1 VHVRLSVYVIA
12 ILVGLPI
19 GGVVVP
25 SSAFEPGWGTAVSL
39 KIGGGDALYPQVAVD
54 PRGNAIVLWFQ
65 YDENPSDGADG
76 NLWAARFT
84 PLEGWGAPVIVSR
97 LNALTADG
105 QSGWYRVATDSRG
118 NTFAIWVDHER
129 ATHLS
134 TVLAS
139 RFVPEAGWGPSE
151 SFDES
156 DVGGAGVGGPPQIAF
171 DGQGNAI
178 AVWTKGS
185 DTAASR
191 YVLDVGW
198 DQATQVGVPYE
209 GGTCDIGFGDAGDA
223 VLACWSARERGH
235 LVWASRYVAGIG
247 WEAPTILDPAPF
259 GHWIDLAVDPAGNAL
274 VAWQVWNVSTRRSS
288 MSLSRY
294 TAGVGWGAASLI
306 EAVGSENLTGPMV
319 AADSRGG
326 ALAVWAE
333 GRDPWNLGERVF
345 ALRYTPGA
353 GWGVPETITL
363 GAVPVG
369 RPHLAGTASGEAVAA
384 WIHRD
389 GDWASVWGVPFD
401 PDTGW
406 GNPLRIGP
414 EFTVRDVYPDSEE
427 LYGLSSPPRVA
438 MDSSGNAFVVW
449 DQFDGAQHNIW
460 ANRFEP
466 TLGWGAAQLLEGD
479 NAGRALIPRVAGNA
493 RGDAVAVWY
502 QTAGGIEHIL
512 ANAYTAQDQTPPP
525 LTLEGPAEGTLT
537 NRSALWVSGRTEPGA
552 LASVNGVEAFVAA
565 NGSFGLTVA
574 LAPGPNALKVAARDA
589 SGNEATAWVN
599 VTFEDPVPGIEA
611 RLRAAEGALA
621 AAQADLA
628 ASRARLAEAEA
639 EGNATQA
646 ELAAARADLASAE
659 ANVDLLESALN
670 STRADVA
677 LVGSELQNAS
687 VRLLVVEG
695 EASALKG
702 DQALAQAR
710 ERELSAAL
718 QLTTAVATAGFALA
732 LGALAVIAAATRA
745 KGREPGGKP

>member
-460 ANRFEP
+460 ANRFVVFP
-466 TLGWGAAQLLEGD
+466 WTTGATLEDLGALEDRLAQTQTALTTAQSMIQLLLAIQVVFGISTVVLAVLYRRTRGGNPGPGARLTEMNEPDGALSLRK
-479 NAGRALIPRVAGNA
+479 AGLG
-493 RGDAVAVWY
+493 
-502 QTAGGIEHIL
+502 Q
-512 ANAYTAQDQTPPP
+512 
-525 LTLEGPAEGTLT
+525 EGPRIEE
-537 NRSALWVSGRTEPGA
+537 SASFPKRMVDRARRNWPTVHGPTRVTAKERILLHLLDFARQADAIEVPPELMQAGIADETGIDLRHFAQYIRPLVRGGLVRERTAHVKGN
-552 LASVNGVEAFVAA
+552 LHRRKVY
-565 NGSFGLTVA
+565 GLTEIGRKRAMGIRDRLRSV
-574 LAPGPNALKVAARDA
+574 VVRVQDA
-589 SGNEATAWVN
+589 SGSREAT
-599 VTFEDPVPGIEA
+599 I
-611 RLRAAEGALA
+611 
-621 AAQADLA
+621 
-628 ASRARLAEAEA
+628 
-639 EGNATQA
+639 
-646 ELAAARADLASAE
+646 
-659 ANVDLLESALN
+659 
-670 STRADVA
+670 ADVLA
-677 LVGSELQNAS
+677 DAGGSLS
-687 VRLLVVEG
+687 ILDIVRKSLRDGVVK
-695 EASALKG
+695 L
-702 DQALAQAR
+702 R
-710 ERELSAAL
+710 R
-718 QLTTAVATAGFALA
+718 
-732 LGALAVIAAATRA
+732 
-745 KGREPGGKP
+745 

>member
-1 VHVRLSVYVIA
+1 M
-12 ILVGLPI
+12 LV
-19 GGVVVP
+19 
-25 SSAFEPGWGTAVSL
+25 
-39 KIGGGDALYPQVAVD
+39 
-54 PRGNAIVLWFQ
+54 
-65 YDENPSDGADG
+65 
-76 NLWAARFT
+76 
-84 PLEGWGAPVIVSR
+84 
-97 LNALTADG
+97 
-105 QSGWYRVATDSRG
+105 
-118 NTFAIWVDHER
+118 
-129 ATHLS
+129 
-134 TVLAS
+134 
-139 RFVPEAGWGPSE
+139 
-151 SFDES
+151 
-156 DVGGAGVGGPPQIAF
+156 
-171 DGQGNAI
+171 
-178 AVWTKGS
+178 
-185 DTAASR
+185 
-191 YVLDVGW
+191 
-198 DQATQVGVPYE
+198 
-209 GGTCDIGFGDAGDA
+209 A
-223 VLACWSARERGH
+223 VLAAASVAPALASAPQ
-235 LVWASRYVAGIG
+235 A
-247 WEAPTILDPAPF
+247 
-259 GHWIDLAVDPAGNAL
+259 
-274 VAWQVWNVSTRRSS
+274 
-288 MSLSRY
+288 
-294 TAGVGWGAASLI
+294 VGWGAATLVESDTTEPALQPHVALD
-306 EAVGSENLTGPMV
+306 ESGSAV
-319 AADSRGG
+319 
-326 ALAVWAE
+326 AVWHQVA
-333 GRDPWNLGERVF
+333 GARASVWGNRL
-345 ALRYTPGA
+345 TPGA
-353 GWGVPETITL
+353 GWGVPTLLETDDAGDASFPDVAVDKGGNATAVWMQNVSVFSIFSSRFEPGRGWGRPVLIETDDAGHAFYPFVAADAAGNAIAAWSQFDGTRQNIWANRYTQAAGWGTATL
-363 GAVPVG
+363 LETDNAGSAFWPQVAIDAAGDAVAVWYQSDGTRTNIWASRYTAGAGWATAVLLENDDAGGAVDPQVALDPGGNATVVWSQSDGTRPSIWANRYTVG
-369 RPHLAGTASGEAVAA
+369 SGWGAPALIETDDAGWASRPSVGVDASGVARVVWSQSNFFRYSIWTNRFVPGAGWGTRALVETLDTGDAYYPRITVAPTGEAVA
-384 WIHRD
+384 
-389 GDWASVWGVPFD
+389 VWQQ
-401 PDTGW
+401 
-406 GNPLRIGP
+406 
-414 EFTVRDVYPDSEE
+414 S
-427 LYGLSSPPRVA
+427 
-438 MDSSGNAFVVW
+438 
-449 DQFDGAQHNIW
+449 DGARENIW

-611 RLRAAEGALA
+611 RLHAAEGALA

-677 LVGSELQNAS
+677 LIGSELQNAS